1 MDVFLII
8 IAVIWAILQIILFFK
23 IWGMTNNVAKI
34 LNILQ
39 NPKGDVMN
47 EVAQGSR
54 LEVGDV
60 VYIIPK
66 NKQSTIISINDGKIE
81 CASMNGNFYDGV
93 FSINELKK
101 I

>member
-1 MDVFLII
+1 MDIFIALLLI
-8 IAVIWAILQIILFFK
+8 VWAILQIILFFK

-39 NPKGDVMN
+39 SPKGDILN
-47 EVAQGSR
+47 ELPLNSR
-54 LEVGDV
+54 LEVGDT

>member
-1 MDVFLII
+1 MDIF
-8 IAVIWAILQIILFFK
+8 IALLVVVWAILQIILFFK

-34 LNILQ
+34 LDILK

-47 EVAQGSR
+47 EVSQGSR

-66 NKQSTIISINDGKIE
+66 NKLSTIISINDGKIE

-93 FSINELKK
+93 FSINELKRQ
-101 I
+101 